1 MQISERKAG
10 QIANSVYAAVA
21 AKQITRRQALNLLER
36 ISHCLSTSQF
46 TKLMDLQDA
55 VRYNPHLL
63 DEK

>member
-10 QIANSVYAAVA
+10 QIANSVHAAVA